1 MGLIGSINTNNGASI
16 ALQNLNATSRALGET
31 QSRITTGRAV
41 DSARDNGAV
50 WAIAQNQRSTQQALN
65 AAVDSVNRG
74 KSTADVALAAATEV
88 GDILNQMKQKALAA
102 SETSLSSESR
112 SLMNS
117 EYILLRDSIA
127 RIVNAAE
134 FNGKN
139 LLRSQSVFAIGDATN
154 ETQVTITGINLSFA
168 YTYAPND
175 GSTLDINVPPT
186 GNWIWGTG
194 STFYKIELNN
204 PLSSLTSVAAVPDI
218 TNPGNSALKLT
229 FANGNSFT
237 SGTLFDQVKSAI
249 VPKIYFNGVLADPT
263 VIFAGFL
270 GGGGTTGDGIL
281 KFSSDST
288 IETAAI
294 AATELPKINNTIVA
308 LNAALNKM
316 GAETK
321 RIEAHATLLAKQQ
334 DSLEAGIG
342 NLVDADLAKESA
354 RLTALQTKQLLGTQA
369 MAIASRSTTY
379 LQTLFRQ

>member
-1 MGLIGSINTNNGASI
+1 VGFNWSVNTNASALV

-31 QSRITTGRAV
+31 QSRIASGRAV

-112 SLMNS
+112 SLLND
-117 EYILLRDSIA
+117 EYIALRDSIS
-127 RIVNAAE
+127 RITSSAE
-134 FNGKN
+134 FNGAN
-139 LLRSQSVFAIGDATN
+139 LLKSQSIYALGEATGQ
-154 ETQVTITGINLSFA
+154 TQVTITGMNLSFA
-168 YTYAPND
+168 YSYTPQNP
-175 GSTLDINVPPT
+175 STIAQAVPPT
-186 GNWIWGTG
+186 GNIILAPG
-194 STFYKIELNN
+194 SDFYRLDFNKPASDITSISKVTDPFGKDAIKVSFGPTNSIT
-204 PLSSLTSVAAVPDI
+204 SSTLYDQLTSAV
-218 TNPGNSALKLT
+218 
-229 FANGNSFT
+229 
-237 SGTLFDQVKSAI
+237 
-249 VPKIYFNGVLADPT
+249 VPKIYFNGVQEDPS

-270 GGGGTTGDGIL
+270 GTGPGGPGEGIL

-294 AATELPKINNTIVA
+294 AAGELPKISNTIVA
-308 LNAALNKM
+308 LNAALAKM

-354 RLTALQTKQLLGTQA
+354 RFTALQTKQQLGTQA
-369 MAIASRSTTY
+369 LSIANKNAANLLS
-379 LQTLFRQ
+379 LFRQ